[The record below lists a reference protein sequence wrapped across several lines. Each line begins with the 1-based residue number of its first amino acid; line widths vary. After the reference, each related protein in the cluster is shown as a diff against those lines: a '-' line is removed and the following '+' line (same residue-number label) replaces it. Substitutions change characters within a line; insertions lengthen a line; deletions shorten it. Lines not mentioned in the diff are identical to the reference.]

1 MERYKAG
8 TERLM
13 CRKLQWKISKNP
25 NFFFLTFF
33 SFKILISFFLSFFNV
48 LSISINIEQLA
59 WHYKTKI
66 IFIKH
71 GEKKRK
77 KISLDPYGEFP
88 HPGSVWIIIRIRSP
102 ITGLNWRKLT
112 TQVGGV
118 GVCQHSTVSH
128 CVLQCCG
135 AATSRVEPEPR
146 AASSFWQAKRK
157 ALFLWQTWLN
167 SNV

>member
-25 NFFFLTFF
+25 NFFLLLTFF
-33 SFKILISFFLSFFNV
+33 SFKILISFFLSFFYV

-66 IFIKH
+66 IFIKLKH

-88 HPGSVWIIIRIRSP
+88 DPGSV
-102 ITGLNWRKLT
+102 
-112 TQVGGV
+112 
-118 GVCQHSTVSH
+118 
-128 CVLQCCG
+128 
-135 AATSRVEPEPR
+135 
-146 AASSFWQAKRK
+146 
-157 ALFLWQTWLN
+157 
-167 SNV
+167 